1 MDIPSTS
8 LSNLEEEA
16 DENTTPVYTDLVS
29 SSDQFLG
36 YEEVDDPYPELLGFV
51 EAQIEF
57 CDQFLVRISEARKR
71 LAEKKTLLEKKAE
84 QERQSGALAKAKLL
98 MSAVAR
104 FGAKDWAK
112 VARAVVGRSDGQ
124 CRERWCNVLDRCTE
138 TGDWTPE
145 EDERLLLGV
154 HAFGRGRNGVDQ

>member
-16 DENTTPVYTDLVS
+16 DENTTPVYTDLVSS

-57 CDQFLVRISEARKR
+57 CDQFL
-71 LAEKKTLLEKKAE
+71 TLLEKKAE

-154 HAFGRGRNGVDQ
+154 HAFGR